1 MTSLFRRDVLEATRM
16 DGAKPQDEFYV
27 LLLSLLGH
35 RLDKPDCNDF
45 CLERSLLESEPD
57 CNQRS
62 AADRFYRI
70 ILSSP
75 EGLFAGLT

>member
-1 MTSLFRRDVLEATRM
+1 M
-16 DGAKPQDEFYV
+16 DGAKSQDEFYHV
-27 LLLSLLGH
+27 LLLAFGH

-45 CLERSLLESEPD
+45 CLERNLLESEPD

-70 ILSSP
+70 ILQS
-75 EGLFAGLT
+75 

>member
-1 MTSLFRRDVLEATRM
+1 M
-16 DGAKPQDEFYV
+16 
-27 LLLSLLGH
+27 
-35 RLDKPDCNDF
+35 
-45 CLERSLLESEPD
+45 ERSLLESEPD